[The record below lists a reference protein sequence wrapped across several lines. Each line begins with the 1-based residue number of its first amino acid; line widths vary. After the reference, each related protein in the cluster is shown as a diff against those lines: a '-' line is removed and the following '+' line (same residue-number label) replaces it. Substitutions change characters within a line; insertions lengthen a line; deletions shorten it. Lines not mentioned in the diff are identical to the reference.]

1 MGLDTSHR
9 TLLRENRMIQLE
21 ERLGHVFNRPNGL
34 RQALVHVSSTNNHIE
49 SNERLE
55 FLGDRILGLVIA
67 EMLFQQFAEEEEG
80 DLAYRFTALTRRETL
95 VRVARK
101 IELGQ
106 YIELS
111 NGERETGGADKDRVL
126 ANTCEAVIAALY
138 LDGGYTAATNFI
150 KHYWAPFLKEEPKP
164 PKDPKTTLQEWAQ
177 AANKSLPV
185 YSVTNRLGPD
195 HAPWFTVEV
204 EISGELSRRGHGANK
219 RAAEQAAA
227 GALLAYLEE
236 KKQPI

>member
-1 MGLDTSHR
+1 
-9 TLLRENRMIQLE
+9 MIQLE
-21 ERLGHVFNRPNGL
+21 ERLGHVFNHPNWL
-34 RQALVHVSSTNNHIE
+34 RQALVHVSFTNNHIE

-55 FLGDRILGLVIA
+55 FLGDRVLGLVIA
-67 EMLFQQFAEEEEG
+67 EMLFQQFTEEEEG
-80 DLAYRFTALTRRETL
+80 DLAYRFTALARRETL

-111 NGERETGGADKDRVL
+111 NGERDTGGAEKDSVL

-138 LDGGYTAATNFI
+138 LDGGYAAATKFI
-150 KHYWAPFLKEEPKP
+150 EHYWAPFLKEEPKP

-177 AANKSLPV
+177 ATDKSLPI

-204 EISGELSRRGHGANK
+204 EISGELTRRGQGANK

-227 GALLAYLEE
+227 EALLAYLEE
-236 KKQPI
+236 KGRNNQHE

>member
-1 MGLDTSHR
+1 
-9 TLLRENRMIQLE
+9 MIQLE
-21 ERLGHVFNRPNGL
+21 ERIGHVFNRPNWL
-34 RQALVHVSSTNNHIE
+34 RQALAHVSSTNIHIE

-55 FLGDRILGLVIA
+55 FLGDRVLGLVIA
-67 EMLFQQFAEEEEG
+67 EMLFEQFAEEEEG
-80 DLAYRFTALTRRETL
+80 DLAYRFTALARRETL
-95 VRVARK
+95 ARVARK

-111 NGERETGGADKDRVL
+111 NGERETGGAEKDSVL

-138 LDGGYTAATNFI
+138 LDGGHATAAKFI
-150 KHYWAPFLKEEPKP
+150 KHYWAPFLKEEQKP

-177 AANKSLPV
+177 AADRSLPI

-204 EISGELSRRGHGANK
+204 EISGELTRRGQGANK
-219 RAAEQAAA
+219 QAAEQAAA
-227 GALLAYLEE
+227 DALLAYLEE
-236 KKQPI
+236 KKQPT